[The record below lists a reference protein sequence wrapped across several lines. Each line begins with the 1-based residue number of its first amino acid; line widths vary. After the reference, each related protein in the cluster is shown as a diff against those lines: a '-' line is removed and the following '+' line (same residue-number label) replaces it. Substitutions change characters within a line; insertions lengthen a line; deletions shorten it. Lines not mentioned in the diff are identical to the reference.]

1 MSPQNLSISNAD
13 SNGDLRDCSDADA
26 GSSNGAAG
34 HGLEKCN
41 NELLDVGR
49 DSPPPTSSSLAIKR
63 ASAGTPPSV
72 DMRSNSIATLRIKAK
87 EHLDNLNKG
96 LVSMV

>member
-13 SNGDLRDCSDADA
+13 SNGDPRDCSDIEGGGG
-26 GSSNGAAG
+26 GSSASNG
-34 HGLEKCN
+34 GLEKCT

-49 DSPPPTSSSLAIKR
+49 DSPPPPSTLSLKR
-63 ASAGTPPSV
+63 AATSTPPTV